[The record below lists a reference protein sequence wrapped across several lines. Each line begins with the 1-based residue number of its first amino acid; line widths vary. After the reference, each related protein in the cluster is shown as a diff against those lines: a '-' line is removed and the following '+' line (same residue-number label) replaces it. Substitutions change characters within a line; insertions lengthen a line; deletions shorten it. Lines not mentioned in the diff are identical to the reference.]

1 MGRTG
6 DRTLLN
12 DFALE
17 QYFPYECL
25 RARKQRSEVKIRIRL
40 SGSQNANNVA
50 EPIPE
55 AVSGRGD
62 QNQKQNFL
70 KHAQSESY
78 IVSVISLSNRSSAL
92 VACALKRAASRLI
105 STHVPMGNDIA
116 KQNQSVVGRHP
127 FDVIDDNNLNL
138 RFVRLELQPQLL
150 LHGRKKIG
158 RRKLWS
164 FTCRLRGQRRVA
176 EK

>member
-1 MGRTG
+1 
-6 DRTLLN
+6 
-12 DFALE
+12 
-17 QYFPYECL
+17 
-25 RARKQRSEVKIRIRL
+25 
-40 SGSQNANNVA
+40 
-50 EPIPE
+50 
-55 AVSGRGD
+55 
-62 QNQKQNFL
+62 
-70 KHAQSESY
+70 
-78 IVSVISLSNRSSAL
+78 
-92 VACALKRAASRLI
+92 
-105 STHVPMGNDIA
+105 MGNDIA

-176 EK
+176 DEIDCSARSSQSYRERAGQLPR